1 LLIVWNLVAGGL
13 WAEYKRRLKM
23 IEKVNLRQ
31 VLTVV
36 AIGLA
41 MCFMFSMFSK
51 PSTNINKL
59 QADTDRSLGTIKAES
74 SMLGVGVER
83 SKTASANAIE
93 AIKRTELEVRGSREA
108 VGNLNAGIAK
118 LQAILGECEELAR
131 KNKVIFERIDGANQ

>member
-1 LLIVWNLVAGGL
+1 
-13 WAEYKRRLKM
+13 M

-83 SKTASANAIE
+83 SQTASDNAQQ
-93 AIKRTELEVRGSREA
+93 AIAGVRAKINGSRETF
-108 VGNLNAGIAK
+108 NDFRAGINE
-118 LQAILGECEELAR
+118 LERLLSECQRLAEQ
-131 KNKVIFERIDGANQ
+131 NTNIIDRIDGANQ

>member
-1 LLIVWNLVAGGL
+1 
-13 WAEYKRRLKM
+13 M
-23 IEKVNLRQ
+23 IEKINFKQ
-31 VLTVV
+31 VLYIV
-36 AIGLA
+36 AAGLA

-51 PSTNINKL
+51 PSTNIDKL

-74 SMLGVGVER
+74 STVGVEIGR
-83 SKTASANAIE
+83 SQAASANAIE

-131 KNKVIFERIDGANQ
+131 KNSNIIERIDGAN

>member
-1 LLIVWNLVAGGL
+1 
-13 WAEYKRRLKM
+13 M

-31 VLTVV
+31 VLAIVG
-36 AIGLA
+36 IGLA

-51 PSTNINKL
+51 PSTNIDKL
-59 QADTDRSLGTIKAES
+59 QSNTDRNLGRIKAES
-74 SMLGVGVER
+74 SSVGVEIDR
-83 SKTASANAIE
+83 SQTASANAIE

-131 KNKVIFERIDGANQ
+131 KNSNIIERIDGAN